1 MKQENPTGEKWDV
14 TFLEKAKY
22 RKFISPKKI
31 SCRKRERYSNRYLK
45 LTDMDQKKFVP
56 VMITPFN
63 LKAKVDLD
71 VVSQLIDFYLAAGV
85 SGFFAN
91 CLSSEMYSISEDE
104 RLELTRH
111 IVQYVNGRVPVVATG
126 SFGLTIEDKAE
137 FAKKIYDTGIDAVIL
152 ITGHYANVE
161 DPDEVLLRNFEKM
174 FRLTGNIPLGMYE
187 CPAPYKRI
195 IGPEVFKTL
204 LSANRMVYH
213 KDTSI
218 DLEKVKA
225 KLDILNATISSL
237 EFFDA
242 HSPHAMYSVQ
252 MGARGMSSIA
262 GNFYPEILVWMV
274 NNATDPEKQEQVR
287 WLQGEI
293 SRVDP
298 LIHVAYPMSA
308 KYFLRKRGLP
318 VRTISRAVSLELTP
332 QQKQVLDDIHESFRH
347 WCEQLNIQPVD
358 VAQLLLPKIPLDPAI

>member
-1 MKQENPTGEKWDV
+1 MNEN
-14 TFLEKAKY
+14 
-22 RKFISPKKI
+22 
-31 SCRKRERYSNRYLK
+31 
-45 LTDMDQKKFVP
+45 KFVP

-71 VVSQLIDFYLAAGV
+71 LVSTLVDFYLAAGV
-85 SGFFAN
+85 KGFFAN
-91 CLSSEMYSISEDE
+91 CLSSEMYSITEDE
-104 RLELTRH
+104 RLELTQH
-111 IVQYVNGRVPVVATG
+111 IVRYVNGRVPVVATG
-126 SFGLTIEDKAE
+126 SFGLTVNDKAE
-137 FAKKIYDTGIDAVIL
+137 FTKKIYDTGIDAVIL

-161 DPDEVLLRNFEKM
+161 DSDEILLKNFDRM
-174 FRLTGNIPLGMYE
+174 FKLTGNIPLGMYE

-195 IGPEVFKTL
+195 IGPDVFKTL
-204 LSANRMVYH
+204 LSANRLVYH

-225 KLDILNATISSL
+225 KIDIVKETKSYL

-242 HSPHAMYSVQ
+242 HSPNAMYSLQ
-252 MGARGMSSIA
+252 MGAKGMSSIS

-274 NNATDPEKQEQVR
+274 NNANDPAKLEEVK
-287 WLQGEI
+287 WLQSEI

-318 VRTISRAVSLELTP
+318 VRTISRATALELTP
-332 QQKQVLDDIHESFRH
+332 DQKKTLDEIHDSFKT
-347 WCEQLNIQPVD
+347 WCEKLDIKPVD
-358 VAQLLLPKIPLDPAI
+358 VEQLMLPKYPLDAAI

>member
-1 MKQENPTGEKWDV
+1 MKSDE
-14 TFLEKAKY
+14 
-22 RKFISPKKI
+22 
-31 SCRKRERYSNRYLK
+31 
-45 LTDMDQKKFVP
+45 KKFVP

-71 VVSQLIDFYLAAGV
+71 VVSNLVDFYLAAGV
-85 SGFFAN
+85 KGFFAN
-91 CLSSEMYSISEDE
+91 CLSSEMYSITEDE
-104 RLELTRH
+104 RLELTQH
-111 IVQYVNGRVPVVATG
+111 IVRYVNGRVPVVATG

-137 FAKKIYDTGIDAVIL
+137 FSKKMYDTGVDAVIL

-161 DPDEVLLRNFEKM
+161 DSDDVLLRNFDRM
-174 FRLTGNIPLGMYE
+174 FRLTGNLPLGMYE

-195 IGPEVFKTL
+195 LNPETFRTL
-204 LSANRMVYH
+204 ISSGRMIYH

-225 KLDILNATISSL
+225 KIEIVKKTGNDL

-242 HSPHAMYSVQ
+242 HSPNAMYSLQ
-252 MGARGMSSIA
+252 MGAKGMSSIS

-274 NNATDPEKQEQVR
+274 NNANNPEKQNDVK

-298 LIHVAYPMSA
+298 LIHVAYPLSA

-318 VRTISRAVSLELTP
+318 VRTISRATALELTP
-332 QQKQVLDDIHESFRH
+332 EQKNVLDGIHESFLS
-347 WCEQLNIQPVD
+347 WCEKLDIKPVD
-358 VAQLLLPKIPLDPAI
+358 IEELMLPQWPLDPAI